1 VRRRVGVAF
10 ALVGALALAA
20 CQRAADE
27 PQPTRFPGQ
36 ISAGGGTSGSVMA
49 AAKPMDKAMREAGTP
64 GIPQGAGGNTA
75 GAKLGGSTGS
85 GALANSG
92 EQTAAQRVPGTGAP
106 AHDGAAASAPQ
117 TAAATAA
124 AGGAAASAPAAAA
137 APASAASVP
146 AAEAAARQKQLLDE
160 SMTRVAQHWR
170 ERAAQQGWPVQP
182 APPASGAK

>member
-1 VRRRVGVAF
+1 MRPRIGVAV

-20 CQRAADE
+20 CQRPADE

-75 GAKLGGSTGS
+75 GAKLGGSTGA

-92 EQTAAQRVPGTGAP
+92 EQTAAQRVPGTAAP
-106 AHDGAAASAPQ
+106 AHDGAAASAPR
-117 TAAATAA
+117 
-124 AGGAAASAPAAAA
+124 AAASAVAAA

-146 AAEAAARQKQLLDE
+146 AAEAAAREAARQKQLLDE

-170 ERAAQQGWPVQP
+170 ERAAQQGWTVQP
-182 APPASGAK
+182 ALPASGAK